1 RLFGIEPGSQVV
13 NQHTFYIAMQVGR
26 GRVGSKRVVIS
37 NKEIAVIFIL
47 HFDKILQCPEIIT
60 EVKVSCGPDAADN
73 CIHNNVW
80 VKKSGLLSLKA
91 RYKNT
96 AKIFRKLLL
105 YR

>member
-1 RLFGIEPGSQVV
+1 
-13 NQHTFYIAMQVGR
+13 MQVGR

-80 VKKSGLLSLKA
+80 VKKIRTFIAESPVQKYCENL
-91 RYKNT
+91 
-96 AKIFRKLLL
+96 
-105 YR
+105 